1 MPVRLFFGEAQWW
14 EPILSLGILLVTC
27 VLAIWVGAKIYEN
40 SILRMGGR
48 VKLGEAL
55 AG

>member
-1 MPVRLFFGEAQWW
+1 MPVRLFLGQAQWW

-48 VKLGEAL
+48 VKLGEAF